1 MKCLHYTPCQ
11 HQEIEYRL
19 IVIVTTTSPRRRA
32 GLRRRI
38 AQLIKHSSSS
48 GERGEQE
55 GLKSFYDIFLLLFQL
70 IKKHQTKLKVL
81 SVSDRFVIASNPIKL
96 KTTKNDK
103 TLFENKR
110 QFTVKS

>member
-19 IVIVTTTSPRRRA
+19 IVIVTTTSP
-32 GLRRRI
+32 RRRI

-70 IKKHQTKLKVL
+70 IKKHQTMLKVL